1 LTRPHRRRPR
11 SIAPSLALALCAAAL
26 GAGCGGAKS
35 APQGNARSAGAPG
48 RPLAGMAAQRV
59 IVVPALAVREGDP
72 AGWAARIPRLREF
85 LRMLDDEIAAALADR
100 GLGQAWVFPDQLWR
114 GHSRNPSLGVD
125 PYRLATQPLRGARLA
140 PGDRIAEPL
149 ASQLRALVAVHD
161 ARLVLVP
168 VEVWFDIVRAGAS
181 GRTALRLALVDAR
194 LAEVRWSGEV
204 KASQAGTDADRAQL
218 ADIAARVADLVA
230 AP

>member
-1 LTRPHRRRPR
+1 VLL
-11 SIAPSLALALCAAAL
+11 AALLALAVY
-26 GAGCGGAKS
+26 
-35 APQGNARSAGAPG
+35 AGACGPQEPAARAPRPTATPA
-48 RPLAGMAAQRV
+48 RPLAGIAAQRV
-59 IVVPALAVREGDP
+59 VVAPALVVREGDP

-85 LRMLDDEIAAALADR
+85 LRVLDDEIAAALADR

-140 PGDRIAEPL
+140 VGERLPEPL

-161 ARLVLVP
+161 SRLVLLP
-168 VEVWFDIVRAGAS
+168 IEVFFDVDRAGGT

-194 LAEVRWSGEV
+194 LAEIRWLGDV
-204 KASQAGTDADRAQL
+204 TAQRRGTEPDRAQL
-218 ADIAARVADLVA
+218 TDVATRLADLVT

>member
-1 LTRPHRRRPR
+1 MTRPLRPV
-11 SIAPSLALALCAAAL
+11 PLAAL
-26 GAGCGGAKS
+26 LTLAVH
-35 APQGNARSAGAPG
+35 AGACAPKEPAPRAPRPTAAPA
-48 RPLAGMAAQRV
+48 RPLAGIASQRV
-59 IVVPALAVREGDP
+59 VVAPALVVREGDP

-85 LRMLDDEIAAALADR
+85 LRVLDDEIGAALADR

-125 PYRLATQPLRGARLA
+125 PYRLATQSLRGARLA
-140 PGDRIAEPL
+140 VGERLPEPL

-161 ARLVLVP
+161 SRLVLLP
-168 VEVWFDIVRAGAS
+168 IEVFFDVDRAGGT

-194 LAEVRWSGEV
+194 LAEIRWSGEV
-204 KASQAGTDADRAQL
+204 KARQRGTEPDRAQL
-218 ADIAARVADLVA
+218 TDVATRLADLVT

>member
-1 LTRPHRRRPR
+1 MTLAGSLT
-11 SIAPSLALALCAAAL
+11 LVFCAAA
-26 GAGCGGAKS
+26 AATSCGPRQPSEPAPRPRAAS
-35 APQGNARSAGAPG
+35 A
-48 RPLAGMAAQRV
+48 RPLAGIAAQRV
-59 IVVPALAVREGDP
+59 VVVPALAVREGDP

-85 LRMLDDEIAAALADR
+85 LRVLDDEIAAALAER

-140 PGDRIAEPL
+140 IGDRIPEPV

-161 ARLVLVP
+161 ARLVLLP
-168 VEVWFDIVRAGAS
+168 VEVFFDIDRAAGT

-194 LAEVRWSGEV
+194 LAEIRWSGEV
-204 KASQAGTDADRAQL
+204 RAQRAGMEPDRAQL
-218 ADIAARVADLVA
+218 ADVATRLANLVS

>member
-1 LTRPHRRRPR
+1 VTLAASLT
-11 SIAPSLALALCAAAL
+11 LALCAAGGSVAC
-26 GAGCGGAKS
+26 GPKDPAPNAARPAAGPA
-35 APQGNARSAGAPG
+35 
-48 RPLAGMAAQRV
+48 RPLAGIAAQRV
-59 IVVPALAVREGDP
+59 VVVPALAVREGDP

-85 LRMLDDEIAAALADR
+85 LRVLDDEIAAALAER

-125 PYRLATQPLRGARLA
+125 PYRLATQPLRGVRLA
-140 PGDRIAEPL
+140 VGDRVPEPL

-168 VEVWFDIVRAGAS
+168 VEVFFDINRAGGT
-181 GRTALRLALVDAR
+181 GRSALRLALVDAR
-194 LAEVRWSGEV
+194 LAEIRWSGEV
-204 KASQAGTDADRAQL
+204 KAQTSGAEPDRTQL
-218 ADIAARVADLVA
+218 ADVATRVADLVT

>member
-1 LTRPHRRRPR
+1 VTRPHRRPHN
-11 SIAPSLALALCAAAL
+11 IARSLALALCLA
-26 GAGCGGAKS
+26 GAGTGCGGAKGP
-35 APQGNARSAGAPG
+35 AANTRAGNAPA
-48 RPLAGMAAQRV
+48 RPLAGIAAQRV
-59 IVVPALAVREGDP
+59 VVAPALLVREGDP

-85 LRMLDDEIAAALADR
+85 LRILDDEIAAALADR

-140 PGDRIAEPL
+140 PGDWIAEPL
-149 ASQLRALVAVHD
+149 ASQLRTLVAVHD

-168 VEVWFDIVRAGAS
+168 VEVWFDIDRGGTS
-181 GRTALRLALVDAR
+181 GRTALRLALIDAR
-194 LAEVRWSGEV
+194 LAQVRWSGEV
-204 KASQAGTDADRAQL
+204 KAGRVSTDADRAQL
-218 ADIAARVADLVA
+218 ADVAGRVANLVV

>member
-1 LTRPHRRRPR
+1 VTRPPQPLP
-11 SIAPSLALALCAAAL
+11 IVASLALALCAA
-26 GAGCGGAKS
+26 GAAAACGAKDPS
-35 APQGNARSAGAPG
+35 ATPPRRSAAPA
-48 RPLAGMAAQRV
+48 RPLATIAAQRV
-59 IVVPALAVREGDP
+59 VVVPALAVREGDP

-85 LRMLDDEIAAALADR
+85 LRVLDEEIAAALSER

-125 PYRLATQPLRGARLA
+125 PYRLATQPLRGVRVAV
-140 PGDRIAEPL
+140 GERIPEPL

-161 ARLVLVP
+161 GRLVLLP
-168 VEVWFDIVRAGAS
+168 VEVFFDIDRAAGT

-194 LAEVRWSGEV
+194 LAEIRWSGEV
-204 KASQAGTDADRAQL
+204 KAERPGSEPDRAQL
-218 ADIAARVADLVA
+218 VDVATRIADLVA

>member
-1 LTRPHRRRPR
+1 MTLAGSLT
-11 SIAPSLALALCAAAL
+11 LVFCAAA
-26 GAGCGGAKS
+26 AAASCGPRQPSEPAPRPRAAS
-35 APQGNARSAGAPG
+35 A
-48 RPLAGMAAQRV
+48 RPLAGIAAQRV
-59 IVVPALAVREGDP
+59 VVVPALAVREGDP

-85 LRMLDDEIAAALADR
+85 LRVLDDEIAAALAER

-140 PGDRIAEPL
+140 IGDRIPEPV

-161 ARLVLVP
+161 ARLVLLP
-168 VEVWFDIVRAGAS
+168 VEVFFDIDRASGT

-194 LAEVRWSGEV
+194 LAEIRWSGEV
-204 KASQAGTDADRAQL
+204 RAQRAGMEPDRAQL
-218 ADIAARVADLVA
+218 ADVATRLANLVS

>member
-1 LTRPHRRRPR
+1 MTLACSLT
-11 SIAPSLALALCAAAL
+11 LVFCAAA
-26 GAGCGGAKS
+26 AATSCGS
-35 APQGNARSAGAPG
+35 AQPSETAPRPRATSA
-48 RPLAGMAAQRV
+48 RPLAGVAAQRV
-59 IVVPALAVREGDP
+59 VVVPALAVREGDP

-85 LRMLDDEIAAALADR
+85 LRVLDDEIAAALAER

-125 PYRLATQPLRGARLA
+125 PYRLATQPLRGARLTI
-140 PGDRIAEPL
+140 GDRIPEPL

-161 ARLVLVP
+161 ARLVLLP
-168 VEVWFDIVRAGAS
+168 VEVFFDIDRAAGT

-194 LAEVRWSGEV
+194 LAEIRWSGEV
-204 KASQAGTDADRAQL
+204 RAQRAGMEPDRAQL
-218 ADIAARVADLVA
+218 TDVATRLANLVS

>member
-1 LTRPHRRRPR
+1 VALATSLT
-11 SIAPSLALALCAAAL
+11 LALCAVGIATACGPKEPPRNTPRPAA
-26 GAGCGGAKS
+26 GRA
-35 APQGNARSAGAPG
+35 
-48 RPLAGMAAQRV
+48 RPLGNIAAQRV
-59 IVVPALAVREGDP
+59 VVVPALVVREGDP

-85 LRMLDDEIAAALADR
+85 LRVLDDEIAAALADR

-140 PGDRIAEPL
+140 TGDRIPEPL
-149 ASQLRALVAVHD
+149 ASQLRTLVAVHD
-161 ARLVLVP
+161 ARLVLLP
-168 VEVWFDIVRAGAS
+168 VEVFFDIDQAAGT

-194 LAEVRWSGEV
+194 LAEIRWSGEV
-204 KASQAGTDADRAQL
+204 KARQPTMEPDRPQLTDVATRL
-218 ADIAARVADLVA
+218 ADLVT

>member
-1 LTRPHRRRPR
+1 MTLAGSLT
-11 SIAPSLALALCAAAL
+11 LVFCAAA
-26 GAGCGGAKS
+26 AATSCGPRQPSEPAPRPRAAS
-35 APQGNARSAGAPG
+35 A
-48 RPLAGMAAQRV
+48 RPLAGIAAQRV
-59 IVVPALAVREGDP
+59 VVVPALAVREGDP

-85 LRMLDDEIAAALADR
+85 LRVLDDEIAAALAER

-140 PGDRIAEPL
+140 IGDRIPEPV

-161 ARLVLVP
+161 ARLVLLP
-168 VEVWFDIVRAGAS
+168 VEVFFDIDRASGT

-194 LAEVRWSGEV
+194 LAEIRWSGEV
-204 KASQAGTDADRAQL
+204 RAQRAGMEPDRAQL
-218 ADIAARVADLVA
+218 ADVATRLANLVS

>member
-1 LTRPHRRRPR
+1 VTLAASLT
-11 SIAPSLALALCAAAL
+11 LALCAA
-26 GAGCGGAKS
+26 GAITACGSKDPRSSS
-35 APQGNARSAGAPG
+35 ARPTAGPA
-48 RPLAGMAAQRV
+48 RPLAGIAAQRV
-59 IVVPALAVREGDP
+59 VVAPALAVREGDA

-85 LRMLDDEIAAALADR
+85 LRVLDDEIAAALAER

-140 PGDRIAEPL
+140 IGDRIPEPL
-149 ASQLRALVAVHD
+149 ASQLRALVAIHD
-161 ARLVLVP
+161 GRLVLLP
-168 VEVWFDIVRAGAS
+168 VEVFFDINRAGGT

-194 LAEVRWSGEV
+194 LAEIRWTGEV
-204 KASQAGTDADRAQL
+204 KAQTSGTEPDRTQL
-218 ADIAARVADLVA
+218 TDVATRLADLVT